1 PGNFHLDM
9 GLLFL
14 GNGVVVLNDTS
25 EALENAIE
33 MADLAPCT
41 TTEQKAAQ
49 LKLRHSLEQD
59 AEKDLQLAGLKVIR
73 KTLENDV
80 FYNFFNGEFVEGD
93 DSLTYYITNGGLKE
107 QEERFEA
114 LMTQEWNVVKKVFFS
129 PQKAAQK
136 SLQDR
141 GGVGC
146 RIKGSRT

>member
-1 PGNFHLDM
+1 
-9 GLLFL
+9 
-14 GNGVVVLNDTS
+14 
-25 EALENAIE
+25 
-33 MADLAPCT
+33 
-41 TTEQKAAQ
+41 
-49 LKLRHSLEQD
+49 
-59 AEKDLQLAGLKVIR
+59 KDLQLAGLKVIR